1 MTTLTLNTTTYQD
14 NLIAEYLKEHNTKL
28 EDLVTSLLLE
38 KLEDEAD
45 LKALKKAKAEDDGTR
60 YSLEEVMEHLGI
72 THEELDNANLS
83 A

>member
-45 LKALKKAKAEDDGTR
+45 LKALEKSQEIISPTPQIHGNMVKA
-60 YSLEEVMEHLGI
+60 
-72 THEELDNANLS
+72 
-83 A
+83 